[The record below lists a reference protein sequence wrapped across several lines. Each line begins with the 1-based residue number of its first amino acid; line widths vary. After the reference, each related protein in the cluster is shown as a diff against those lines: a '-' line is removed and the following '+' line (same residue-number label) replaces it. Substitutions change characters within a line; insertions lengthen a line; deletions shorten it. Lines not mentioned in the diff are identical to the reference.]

1 MKIFSKAI
9 CMSALAF
16 LALTACNKEKDNSVA
31 IAWPDMAVENE
42 NGNERAYIDLTSNQG
57 YYEAGDQLIFF
68 NIDENTPGNSKY
80 AMYTASSTGSNVP
93 FNKTAGELGDC
104 IDGFYGF
111 YPGQVVNTD
120 MLTVNNKATF
130 PVASS
135 QQYRTVNG
143 VPAIPE
149 GALYQCV
156 KITGKNTLNGLGIT
170 TLNICGLLRLKLS
183 SSVAGK
189 QVSKITLH
197 DDLVNLSGNV
207 TVTIP
212 KVNDSE
218 LNSWFYTT
226 AGGYNPENSAYMEA
240 FGRYLS
246 GIGYSMEGGS
256 HDLELRFDKEDS
268 PILSTDA
275 NNPTVFLM
283 VVRPGGLQPNH
294 NTVTVE
300 FKDGTK
306 CTTSCGNQIKP
317 NKIMNMS
324 RTMSDFQLL

>member
-1 MKIFSKAI
+1 MKTFSKAI

-31 IAWPDMAVENE
+31 VAWPDMAVENE
-42 NGNERAYIDLTSNQG
+42 NGNERAYIDLTSNKG
-57 YYEAGDQLIFF
+57 YYEEDDQMIFF
-68 NIDENTPGNSKY
+68 NIDELEPRNSKY
-80 AMYTASSTGSNVP
+80 AMYTASYTGSNVP
-93 FNKTAGELGDC
+93 FNRTAGELGDC

-111 YPGQVVNTD
+111 YPGEDVNTD

-143 VPAIPE
+143 VPAIPK

-156 KITGKNTLNGLGIT
+156 KITGEKNIDGIDFT

-212 KVNDSE
+212 EVNDSE
-218 LNSWFYTT
+218 LSSWFYTT
-226 AGGYNPENSAYMEA
+226 NGGYNPQNPAYMEA
-240 FGRYLS
+240 FGQYLS

-256 HDLELRFDKEDS
+256 HELELLFDEEDS

-275 NNPTVFLM
+275 SNPTVFLI
-283 VVRPGGLQPNH
+283 VVRPGGLQPNN

-300 FKDGTK
+300 FTDGTK
-306 CTTSCGNQIKP
+306 CITSCGNQIKP

-324 RTMSDFQLL
+324 RTMSNFQLL